1 MGLETATYINQLN
14 VNNPD
19 DVTDYVSGGDDH
31 IRLLKRTIQQT
42 FPYVT
47 GPIVANQDDLTKTK
61 YLVDSGTTN
70 QVIVSPAIAWTSYD
84 AGKGFIVKIAAT
96 NTGSTTAKV
105 SALSPVT
112 ILDSTGAALQDGTLI
127 AGSIHSLIYDGTN
140 FRLQDSNGVF
150 TNTTLKITSA
160 NSVNAS
166 IENTKTGTLS
176 LGTNGHSNILLNA
189 DGSLNLGAVSLTV
202 PLLTEWATGNF
213 PMSGTISAGSFS
225 TTGSYTT
232 TGGNLTIKTT
242 SPTINMRD
250 TDNRSA
256 VISVDE
262 GKFRIKNTTGNDSET
277 PESPTSGDWG
287 FEHEILT
294 GKTNFGSDVYV
305 YGELRLQAGDVA
317 NHGSTKGKLVFGPTG
332 STKYLEYDAFNYRF
346 NGSADLYVNGKQAL
360 TAPYTLNTAYYIPK
374 FVGKFY
380 NMNFAGSETWTGSY
394 LSGGTPTCVK
404 NSTGRFTL
412 TFPGI
417 STIHSINLTA
427 GDLTSFLSTTVYE
440 ITGNVVK
447 VVIVSSGGT
456 GVNPDIALFVQVY
469 GA

>member
-70 QVIVSPAIAWTSYD
+70 QVIVSPAIAWSSYD

-150 TNTTLKITSA
+150 TNTNLKITSA

-166 IENTKTGTLS
+166 IANTKTGTLS

-202 PLLTEWATGNF
+202 PLLTEWAAGNF

-242 SPTINMRD
+242 SPVINMRD

-256 VISVDE
+256 IISVDE

-277 PESPTSGDWG
+277 AQMPSSGFWG
-287 FEHEILT
+287 IDHDIDL
-294 GKTNFGSDVYV
+294 GKTTFGNDITVK
-305 YGELRLQAGDVA
+305 GDVISHRLS
-317 NHGSTKGKLVFGPTG
+317 NSQHGRVVLGNAG
-332 STKYLEYDAFNYRF
+332 TKYLEYNNISYAMP
-346 NGSADLYVNGKQAL
+346 GAELEVNGYQVLKKAHISYS
-360 TAPYTLNTAYYIPK
+360 ANYYVPR
-374 FVGKFY
+374 FVGDFHGL
-380 NMNFAGSETWTGSY
+380 NIMPTWAGNLLTT
-394 LSGGTPTCVK
+394 TPTCTR
-404 NSTGRFTL
+404 NSTGNYTMQ
-412 TFPGI
+412 FPGI
-417 STIHSINLTA
+417 SSIYSINILGADVNSKALISITN
-427 GDLTSFLSTTVYE
+427 
-440 ITGNVVK
+440 ITGNAVTFTVHNT
-447 VVIVSSGGT
+447 GGNLL
-456 GVNPDIALFVQVY
+456 NPDIGVFVQVY